1 MGQSILR
8 CPKKGSTTRV
18 RFPGSPPPKPRKNA
32 HMNRSLLK
40 LFFAQNQLSGRG
52 LTLRLTKMS
61 EKGRKFYSFSLKYGK
76 KQPWN
81 QRLVVDPRYG
91 QFWGLANYSRSVFH
105 PPLPCFGGKGRFW
118 KASTGNFFLHLSARS
133 WAIITL

>member
-1 MGQSILR
+1 
-8 CPKKGSTTRV
+8 
-18 RFPGSPPPKPRKNA
+18 
-32 HMNRSLLK
+32 MNRSLLK

-76 KQPWN
+76 KQPSN
-81 QRLVVDPRYG
+81 QRLVVGPRYG

-105 PPLPCFGGKGRFW
+105 PPLPCFGKNVVFGKPALKTFFASFSSLVGHNYPLNDQ
-118 KASTGNFFLHLSARS
+118 KA
-133 WAIITL
+133 